1 MREAQKVDLPAPAGP
16 CGAQSV
22 SVVRRVDKTGD
33 LRNPTIT
40 RVPYLLMAGG
50 VAGVLACWR
59 ARKVLGRRTRSR
71 GIVKK
76 QLRALGRPLT
86 MAMAGQ
92 RGRTGPSAGR

>member
-50 VAGVLACWR
+50 WRACWR
-59 ARKVLGRRTRSR
+59 VGGLGKFWAGGRAR
-71 GIVKK
+71 
-76 QLRALGRPLT
+76 
-86 MAMAGQ
+86 AG
-92 RGRTGPSAGR
+92 

>member
-50 VAGVLACWR
+50 WRACWR